1 MGTPPATPVNVT
13 TSAVVRSA
21 ASFYKGACVRETAGA
36 AAAVRIYDNASAASG
51 TLLATISLP
60 ANGSHTD
67 ITPPGGVAAVN
78 GIYWSVV
85 SGTVEGTVRV
95 G

>member
-1 MGTPPATPVNVT
+1 MQHAPATHTDVGG
-13 TSAVVRSA
+13 SGVVFSGRCL
-21 ASFYKGACVRETAGA
+21 YKGVSVRETAGA
-36 AAAVRIYDNASAASG
+36 AAAVRIYDNTAASG

-60 ANGSHTD
+60 ANGSFAETIPD
-67 ITPPGGVAAVN
+67 GVRATT

-85 SGTVEGTVRV
+85 SGAVEGSVRV